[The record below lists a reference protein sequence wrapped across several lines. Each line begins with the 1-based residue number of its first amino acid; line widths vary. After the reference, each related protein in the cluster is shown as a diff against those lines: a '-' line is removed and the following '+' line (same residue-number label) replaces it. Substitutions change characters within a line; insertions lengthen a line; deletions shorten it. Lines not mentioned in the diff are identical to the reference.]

1 MYCILR
7 WTLFCWSYIFLQ
19 QTVNRELPI
28 SCESYACNLDHP
40 SSHLAAYYF
49 PSSYTCEQNITKF
62 AHNFT
67 HIEHAISPWDFCKVP
82 TDGVVCVWCVDGET
96 GDAELAQ
103 TCAIEY
109 PDRCVWFEFQ
119 FDATCSCTDV

>member
-1 MYCILR
+1 M
-7 WTLFCWSYIFLQ
+7 FLQ
-19 QTVNRELPI
+19 QTVNRDLPI
-28 SCESYACNLDHP
+28 SCESFACNLDHP

-49 PSSYTCEQNITKF
+49 PANYTCEQNITKF
-62 AHNFT
+62 AHDYANV
-67 HIEHAISPWDFCKVP
+67 EYAISPWDFCKVP